1 MARVISTSK
10 YTETEVITLT
20 LFRRAHHYAHHYPPP
35 HMGTRARN
43 NFAEFFLSTFVFVST
58 VFLLKHAKPQIILAI
73 IGTRHWSEKME
84 IVTSVERRGVIS
96 QGSLNLRARIIQIKL
111 NSALA
116 QARTLMV
123 GWR

>member
-1 MARVISTSK
+1 MP
-10 YTETEVITLT
+10 ITN
-20 LFRRAHHYAHHYPPP
+20 PPP
-35 HMGTRARN
+35 HMGTQARN

-58 VFLLKHAKPQIILAI
+58 VFFLLKHAKPQIILAI
-73 IGTRHWSEKME
+73 IGTRLWSEKME

-116 QARTLMV
+116 QARARMV
-123 GWR
+123 GRR